1 MFDDEFEDT
10 FGFSGKDADF
20 LEDEMDDMLWEDE
33 RRREE
38 EFDREQRLKNHQ
50 NINKS
55 SFNNK
60 NANPQQKEGC
70 YVATCVYGSYDC
82 EEVWTLRRFRD
93 YYLLN
98 NIFGVLFIKVYYAI
112 SPKIIKV
119 FGNTKWFKT
128 IFKSILDKFVLN
140 LQNRGVK
147 NTPYNDKKY

>member
-33 RRREE
+33 RRRDEKL
-38 EFDREQRLKNHQ
+38 DREQRFKNQQ
-50 NINKS
+50 NVNKS

-60 NANPQQKEGC
+60 NANPPQKEGC

-93 YYLLN
+93 FYLRN
-98 NIFGVLFIKVYYAI
+98 SVLGRMFIKIYYSV
-112 SPKIIKV
+112 SPKIVKI
-119 FGNTKWFKT
+119 FGNTKWFKN
-128 IFKSILDKFVLN
+128 IFKSIIDKIVVN
-140 LQNRGVK
+140 LQNRGYEKTQYTDK
-147 NTPYNDKKY
+147 NY